1 MRIPLANVPRTRPG
15 RFYHPRMSIGAKAVL
30 EGGPQD
36 LPARIVP
43 ITPPGFELKIPFKG
57 GYEHFKTT
65 GREQDTPEG
74 RLPVYAWS
82 DRTEIAE

>member
-1 MRIPLANVPRTRPG
+1 
-15 RFYHPRMSIGAKAVL
+15 MSIGAKAVL

-36 LPARIVP
+36 LPTRIVP
-43 ITPPGFELKIPFKG
+43 ITPPGIELKIPFKG

-74 RLPVYAWS
+74 RLPVYTWS